1 MGKRVSEVIPVDK
14 FYSYTDF
21 LKGLGQC
28 TEETEHERFLNE
40 IYLDLFLNRLGRL
53 HRIEQLYQMID
64 EVLDAKDEQLF
75 MQYSQELIE
84 LQSCE

>member
-1 MGKRVSEVIPVDK
+1 MDK

-53 HRIEQLYQMID
+53 NRIEQLQQLID
-64 EVLDAKDEQLF
+64 QALDEKNKKQF
-75 MQYSQELIE
+75 MQYSKELIE
-84 LQSCE
+84 LQSYE